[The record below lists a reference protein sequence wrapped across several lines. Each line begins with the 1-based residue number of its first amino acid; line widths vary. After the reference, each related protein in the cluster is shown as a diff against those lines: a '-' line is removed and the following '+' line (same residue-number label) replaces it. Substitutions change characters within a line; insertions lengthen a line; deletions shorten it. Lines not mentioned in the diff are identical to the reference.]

1 MAGTLKRAAKYVE
14 SSREDLLAKVLSLI
28 RAALCLILFACCAM
42 AAEPDPQQVP
52 APSTGDIPT
61 MVITPDSDGRIAR
74 YEVRGRDYLQKFRD
88 ISGARLWL
96 EYAANHK
103 SMRAARM
110 LSDTYDPVWLIEHHV
125 IGWEGLADPEQAFT
139 WAKIAY
145 ELGDRTPGNL
155 YAEASNR

>member
-1 MAGTLKRAAKYVE
+1 
-14 SSREDLLAKVLSLI
+14 
-28 RAALCLILFACCAM
+28 M
-42 AAEPDPQQVP
+42 AADPDPP
-52 APSTGDIPT
+52 PTDNIPT
-61 MVITPDSDGRIAR
+61 IVITPDNDGRIQKF
-74 YEVRGRDYLQKFRD
+74 EKHGRDSLRRYHD
-88 ISGARLWL
+88 ISDARLWL

-155 YAEASNR
+155 YAKASNK

>member
-1 MAGTLKRAAKYVE
+1 
-14 SSREDLLAKVLSLI
+14 
-28 RAALCLILFACCAM
+28 M
-42 AAEPDPQQVP
+42 AADPDP
-52 APSTGDIPT
+52 PSTGDIPT

-88 ISGARLWL
+88 ISSARLWL

-145 ELGDRTPGNL
+145 ELGDRNCSPPFSKDQAATGMIGLPTR
-155 YAEASNR
+155 AFVMACSAVRPCRRPVAITEAAA

>member
-1 MAGTLKRAAKYVE
+1 
-14 SSREDLLAKVLSLI
+14 
-28 RAALCLILFACCAM
+28 M
-42 AAEPDPQQVP
+42 AADPDP
-52 APSTGDIPT
+52 PSTGDIPT

-88 ISGARLWL
+88 ISSARLWL

-155 YAEASNR
+155 YAKASNK